1 MPTTAEQR
9 NVDMHLSKA
18 SFKLV
23 IATAILSLLTVG
35 SAVAEMPD
43 GATEDQQALYALG
56 VAISK
61 QVAGFSLSAEELN
74 MVITGLKD
82 GHAGNEGDINLQELM
97 GKLNQ
102 LAKTRAEA
110 ASKVEREAATAF
122 LTKKGDEAKAK
133 GGEVTSSGLI
143 FTELKAGDGASP
155 NATDKVKVHYHGTLR
170 TGEVFD
176 SSRDRGQ
183 PASFGLNQ
191 VIPCWTEGVQKMKV
205 GGKAELVCPP
215 DIAYGDRAAGKIP
228 PGSALVFEVE
238 LLEIDKPQ
246 G

>member
-1 MPTTAEQR
+1 MR
-9 NVDMHLSKA
+9 LSKL
-18 SFKLV
+18 SFKIL
-23 IATAILSLLTVG
+23 IASAICSFLTFG
-35 SAVAEMPD
+35 PAVAEMPAD
-43 GATEDQQALYALG
+43 ATEEQQALYALG

-61 QVAGFSLSAEELN
+61 QVAGFSLTADELKL
-74 MVITGLKD
+74 VVSGLKD

-97 GKLNQ
+97 GKLNEIAQ
-102 LAKTRAEA
+102 KRAEA
-110 ASKVEREAATAF
+110 TSKVEREAGAAF
-122 LTKKGDEAKAK
+122 LKKKGDESKAK

-143 FTELKAGDGASP
+143 YTELKAGDGASP
-155 NATDKVKVHYHGTLR
+155 KATDKVKVHYHGSLR
-170 TGEVFD
+170 SGEVFD
-176 SSRDRGQ
+176 SSVDRGE

-238 LLEIDKPQ
+238 LLEIVTPQ